1 MGDLNLWDA
10 QEGKLTSLNWQSLQG
25 LRVIKTVLDLKGA
38 KKFKKYNFGP
48 EASTIDDLNIDEMNI
63 N

>member
-1 MGDLNLWDA
+1 
-10 QEGKLTSLNWQSLQG
+10 LQG